1 MNELI
6 ELYESTSFFHDDLN
20 EYIEESCE
28 IIKSLEN
35 TIILENKLADNNLEE
50 LQSEELNN
58 AVAEKIDKVLDKAS
72 NQVKAERLAK
82 TIKKTV
88 DKVKRIETIVPVIGK
103 AKVHIVNVWSFKKY
117 IDNELDKL
125 LKTGKIEDVGG
136 KNSFT
141 ATIKSMQFDSLQKKM
156 YEMTKELRIPSKITV
171 DKSGNVS
178 ETITKRDHT
187 RQGYVNALSFFSIG
201 IILHFVTAP
210 VLNNIKATRGVFLKT
225 GIEKG
230 LLASHPLD
238 TIKRKMSGTWGEPY
252 ETVTIDELYKR
263 IKELD
268 PEHFATIADNEIEA
282 IRKEFTRSKKMKR
295 LGKINGES
303 PTNAVKLA
311 GDIVNTQADYINFRQ
326 TIANYYIKII
336 DRSFAILRKGVNS
349 SNKKAS
355 TIKES
360 TITTEASIPLLT
372 KFINNA
378 KKSLSNTKE
387 TYDVKKKEIVKNK
400 IGEIDT
406 MMRTATPEVKSTILV
421 IPDLNKLDND
431 IMTIINYRL
440 SQTNIKTDDQILP
453 DIKVLVKTT
462 NRLED
467 MARNLNSTDV
477 DYNDLDRYSNSI
489 YRNNNDVDN
498 IKKNVLY
505 YPTSRYHYHGDL
517 PYYPSRYAYKN
528 RTTSFYFDPN
538 YSNPGFPRHDKIEP
552 EEITVENLYKRWK
565 AGTTDENY
573 HAIMK
578 GIEKAFSKIL
588 EGSSIEQYVEL
599 NRKPTDKLTDVAY
612 ALYDLGV
619 KYNTFSLSRYNYYC
633 KVLYRV
639 LAHEK

>member
-1 MNELI
+1 MSELV
-6 ELYESTSFFHDDLN
+6 ELYESTSIFHNDVN
-20 EYIEESCE
+20 EYVKNSCKIIE
-28 IIKSLEN
+28 SLEN
-35 TIILENKLADNNLEE
+35 TIILENEMISNNTNEI
-50 LQSEELNN
+50 QSDELND
-58 AVAEKIDKVLDKAS
+58 AVANKIDVIFDKAS
-72 NQVKAERLAK
+72 NQVKAERLVK

-88 DKVKRIETIVPVIGK
+88 DRVKRIETIVPVIGK

-117 IDNELDKL
+117 IDSELDKL
-125 LKTGKIEDVGG
+125 LKTGRVEDVIG
-136 KNSFT
+136 KNPFSSK
-141 ATIKSMQFDSLQKKM
+141 AKTIKFGLLQDKM
-156 YEMTKELRIPSKITV
+156 HDTAKQLRIPAKIKL
-171 DKSGNVS
+171 DKNGNISEDKIRLDNTRQSLLTSLTDISIGAILNFVTKSAGDGAFLKDGIEAGLISGNYM
-178 ETITKRDHT
+178 D
-187 RQGYVNALSFFSIG
+187 A
-201 IILHFVTAP
+201 
-210 VLNNIKATRGVFLKT
+210 
-225 GIEKG
+225 
-230 LLASHPLD
+230 
-238 TIKRKMSGTWGEPY
+238 IKRKMSGTWGEPY

-295 LGKINGES
+295 LGKINKDS
-303 PTNAVKLA
+303 STKAIKLA

-349 SNKKAS
+349 NNKKAS

-378 KKSLSNTKE
+378 KKSLSNAKE

-421 IPDLNKLDND
+421 IPDLNKLDSD

-440 SQTNIKTDDQILP
+440 SQTDIKTDDQILP

-538 YSNPGFPRHDKIEP
+538 YSSPGFPRHDKIEP

-588 EGSSIEQYVEL
+588 EGSSIEQYIEL

>member
-1 MNELI
+1 MNELV
-6 ELYESTSFFHDDLN
+6 ELYESTSFFHNDLN

-28 IIKSLEN
+28 IIKSLEA

-58 AVAEKIDKVLDKAS
+58 AVAEKI
-72 NQVKAERLAK
+72 
-82 TIKKTV
+82 

-171 DKSGNVS
+171 DKNGNVS
-178 ETITKRDHT
+178 ETITKRDNT
-187 RQGYVNALSFFSIG
+187 RQGYVDALSFFSIG

-210 VLNNIKATRGVFLKT
+210 VLNNIKATRGVFLKA

-303 PTNAVKLA
+303 PTSAVKLA

-336 DRSFAILRKGVNS
+336 DRSFAILRKGVNKN
-349 SNKKAS
+349 NKK
-355 TIKES
+355 E
-360 TITTEASIPLLT
+360 
-372 KFINNA
+372 
-378 KKSLSNTKE
+378 
-387 TYDVKKKEIVKNK
+387 
-400 IGEIDT
+400 
-406 MMRTATPEVKSTILV
+406 
-421 IPDLNKLDND
+421 
-431 IMTIINYRL
+431 
-440 SQTNIKTDDQILP
+440 
-453 DIKVLVKTT
+453 
-462 NRLED
+462 
-467 MARNLNSTDV
+467 
-477 DYNDLDRYSNSI
+477 
-489 YRNNNDVDN
+489 
-498 IKKNVLY
+498 
-505 YPTSRYHYHGDL
+505 
-517 PYYPSRYAYKN
+517 
-528 RTTSFYFDPN
+528 
-538 YSNPGFPRHDKIEP
+538 
-552 EEITVENLYKRWK
+552 
-565 AGTTDENY
+565 
-573 HAIMK
+573 
-578 GIEKAFSKIL
+578 
-588 EGSSIEQYVEL
+588 
-599 NRKPTDKLTDVAY
+599 
-612 ALYDLGV
+612 
-619 KYNTFSLSRYNYYC
+619 
-633 KVLYRV
+633 
-639 LAHEK
+639 

>member
-1 MNELI
+1 MNELV
-6 ELYESTSFFHDDLN
+6 ELYESTSFFHNDLN

-28 IIKSLEN
+28 IIKSLET
-35 TIILENKLADNNLEE
+35 TIILENKLVDNDLEE
-50 LQSEELNN
+50 IQSEELNN

-88 DKVKRIETIVPVIGK
+88 EKVKRIETIVPIIGK

-117 IDNELDKL
+117 IDHELDKL
-125 LKTGKIEDVGG
+125 LKTGKIEDVSG

-171 DKSGNVS
+171 DKNGNVS

-187 RQGYVNALSFFSIG
+187 RQGYVDALTLFSIG

-210 VLNNIKATRGVFLKT
+210 VLNNIKATRGVFLKA

-282 IRKEFTRSKKMKR
+282 IRKEFARSKKMKR

-349 SNKKAS
+349 NNKKAS

-378 KKSLSNTKE
+378 KKSLSNAKE

-431 IMTIINYRL
+431 IMAIINYRL
-440 SQTNIKTDDQILP
+440 SQTDIKTDNRILP

-477 DYNDLDRYSNSI
+477 DYNDLDRYTNSI

-538 YSNPGFPRHDKIEP
+538 YANPGFPRHDKIEP

-588 EGSSIEQYVEL
+588 DGSSIEQYIEL

-639 LAHEK
+639 LVHEK

>member
-1 MNELI
+1 MNELV
-6 ELYESTSFFHDDLN
+6 ELYESTSFFHNDLN

-28 IIKSLEN
+28 IIKSLET

-50 LQSEELNN
+50 IQSEELNN

-88 DKVKRIETIVPVIGK
+88 DKVKRIETIVPIIGK

-171 DKSGNVS
+171 DKNGNVS

-187 RQGYVNALSFFSIG
+187 RQGYVNALSFLSIG

-252 ETVTIDELYKR
+252 ETVTINELYKR

-268 PEHFATIADNEIEA
+268 PEHFVTIADNEIEA

-303 PTNAVKLA
+303 PTSAVKLA

-336 DRSFAILRKGVNS
+336 DRSFAILRKGVNDK
-349 SNKKAS
+349 NKKAS

-378 KKSLSNTKE
+378 KKSLSNAKE

-400 IGEIDT
+400 ISEIDT

-440 SQTNIKTDDQILP
+440 LQTNIKAEDQLLP

-467 MARNLNSTDV
+467 MARNLNSIDV
-477 DYNDLDRYSNSI
+477 DYNDLDRYTNSI
-489 YRNNNDVDN
+489 YRNNNDVDD

-588 EGSSIEQYVEL
+588 DGSSIEQYVEL

>member
-1 MNELI
+1 MNELV
-6 ELYESTSFFHDDLN
+6 ELYESTSFFHNDLN

-88 DKVKRIETIVPVIGK
+88 DKVKRIETIVPIIGK

-117 IDNELDKL
+117 IDNEIDKL

-171 DKSGNVS
+171 DKNGNVS

-187 RQGYVNALSFFSIG
+187 RQGYVDSLALFSVG

-210 VLNNIKATRGVFLKT
+210 LLNNIKAARGVFLKT

-336 DRSFAILRKGVNS
+336 DRSFAILRKGVNKN
-349 SNKKAS
+349 NKK
-355 TIKES
+355 
-360 TITTEASIPLLT
+360 
-372 KFINNA
+372 
-378 KKSLSNTKE
+378 
-387 TYDVKKKEIVKNK
+387 D
-400 IGEIDT
+400 
-406 MMRTATPEVKSTILV
+406 
-421 IPDLNKLDND
+421 
-431 IMTIINYRL
+431 
-440 SQTNIKTDDQILP
+440 
-453 DIKVLVKTT
+453 
-462 NRLED
+462 
-467 MARNLNSTDV
+467 
-477 DYNDLDRYSNSI
+477 
-489 YRNNNDVDN
+489 
-498 IKKNVLY
+498 
-505 YPTSRYHYHGDL
+505 
-517 PYYPSRYAYKN
+517 
-528 RTTSFYFDPN
+528 
-538 YSNPGFPRHDKIEP
+538 
-552 EEITVENLYKRWK
+552 
-565 AGTTDENY
+565 
-573 HAIMK
+573 
-578 GIEKAFSKIL
+578 
-588 EGSSIEQYVEL
+588 
-599 NRKPTDKLTDVAY
+599 
-612 ALYDLGV
+612 
-619 KYNTFSLSRYNYYC
+619 
-633 KVLYRV
+633 
-639 LAHEK
+639 